1 MRKNLGDKG
10 KEITPENRDQILSTY
25 LNFEENEICKI
36 FENEYF
42 GYTKVQVEQPLVE
55 DGQVKKDRSGKPK
68 PDSKLRDHE
77 RIPLKDSIDEY
88 YETEVKPHLPDSWMD
103 RSKDKVGYEISFVKE
118 FYKFEKLKN
127 TNEIKNELKLIEE
140 EIFSLKI

>member
-1 MRKNLGDKG
+1 MDF
-10 KEITPENRDQILSTY
+10 TEND
-25 LNFEENEICKI
+25 FCKI
-36 FENEYF
+36 FDNNDF

-103 RSKDKVGYEISFVKE
+103 QKQNKIGYEINFNKY
-118 FYKFEKLKN
+118 FYQYSPLRKSK
-127 TNEIKNELKLIEE
+127 
-140 EIFSLKI
+140 EIFEDLQKISSMIEKDLKDL